1 MTGRDGKGSL
11 AIMMRGRFITL
22 EGGEGAGK
30 STQRAAIAS
39 ALRQVGLKVLETRE
53 PGGSPGAEE
62 IRELIVRGDPGR
74 WDRETEALL
83 VFAARRDHLQR
94 LILPALEQGQWV
106 VCDRFSDSPFA
117 YQGYGRGVEVESLR
131 ELHRF
136 CAGDLLPDLTFLL
149 DLPVEAGLARAAHRG
164 GAERFEALGLDFH
177 ERVRK
182 GFLLL
187 AAQEPERFVLI
198 NASLPPE
205 EVTQAV
211 LKQLEQRLGLTL

>member
-1 MTGRDGKGSL
+1 MT
-11 AIMMRGRFITL
+11 RGRFITL

-39 ALRQVGLKVLETRE
+39 ALRQAGRKVLETRE

-62 IRELIVRGDPGR
+62 IRKLFVRGDPAR

-106 VCDRFSDSPFA
+106 ICDRFVDSTYA
-117 YQGYGRGVEVESLR
+117 YQGYGRGVDMECLRSLY
-131 ELHRF
+131 RF
-136 CAGDLLPDLTFLL
+136 CADDLAPDLTLL
-149 DLPVEAGLARAAHRG
+149 FDLPPEAGLLRAAERG
-164 GAERFEALGLDFH
+164 STERFEALDLEFH
-177 ERVRK
+177 RRVRE

-187 AAQEPERFVLI
+187 AAQEPERIALVD
-198 NASLPPE
+198 AGLPPA
-205 EVTQAV
+205 EVTTVAISH
-211 LKQLEQRLGLTL
+211 LEQRLGLTL